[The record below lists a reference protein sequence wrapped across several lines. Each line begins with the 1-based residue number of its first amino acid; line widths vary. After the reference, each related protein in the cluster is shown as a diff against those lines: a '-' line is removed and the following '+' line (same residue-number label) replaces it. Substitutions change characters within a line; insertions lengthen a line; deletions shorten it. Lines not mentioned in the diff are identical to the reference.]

1 MDEERMRELVQ
12 GSWAMVTPMLA
23 RVPAI
28 FYPRFWDMD
37 PRTKPLF
44 AGKAVREQGEKLTAM
59 LETMVNGLSDL
70 EQLKPLIKSLAKRH
84 AHFGVVEDMFPHLGA
99 ALNETLQQLLEEK
112 FTAEVNTS
120 DLATWFTSLYND
132 SLKVIIF
139 TCLISNFQATPCH
152 VFVRLPFLL
161 TKLLDMLVTLADIMD
176 PG

>member
-1 MDEERMRELVQ
+1 
-12 GSWAMVTPMLA
+12 
-23 RVPAI
+23 
-28 FYPRFWDMD
+28 MD

-112 FTAEVNTS
+112 FTAEVEEAWTKMY
-120 DLATWFTSLYND
+120 AMISLLMISTLRDELKSIKRKAERKAAQKAAVAANSGGD
-132 SLKVIIF
+132 GFFASL
-139 TCLISNFQATPCH
+139 
-152 VFVRLPFLL
+152 RLCR
-161 TKLLDMLVTLADIMD
+161 
-176 PG
+176 G